1 MYFDAAE
8 AEMQL
13 LADTQADHDNRLSA
27 LESQGT
33 VDLAPILAEIAD
45 LQTQLAAAQAAIA
58 QHENRLDA
66 ISSGAQG

>member
-8 AEMQL
+8 TEMQR
-13 LADTQADHDNRLSA
+13 LADTQAYHENRILV
-27 LESQGT
+27 LESAGT
-33 VDLAPILAEIAD
+33 VDLAPILAQIAD
-45 LQTQLAAAQAAIA
+45 LQAQIASAQATIA